1 MKIFSERSRSRLEP
15 PFFAWRAGSGTLAIR
30 SRMAPIS
37 FVNRPIY
44 DKVGENGQVK
54 TTYIRTS
61 TLILHFQLIHSVY
74 ATRHCHR
81 HISRWLTPGSG
92 WAFLFAVW
100 DPEAYF
106 LLQIRAEPHPHSW
119 LQVVFIYVL
128 EGRVLHWFD
137 LLGGDGAGI
146 VGGKGPVIRVDNLV
160 NVRVVFP
167 RFQPILGT
175 HTILYACQSNGKI

>member
-1 MKIFSERSRSRLEP
+1 MKIFSERSQSRLEP

-44 DKVGENGQVK
+44 DKVEENGQVK

-61 TLILHFQLIHSVY
+61 TLILHFQLIRSVY

-81 HISRWLTPGSG
+81 HISRWLNPGSG

-100 DPEAYF
+100 DPGKLTFYCKSEQNRIPIAGCKLCLFMY
-106 LLQIRAEPHPHSW
+106 W
-119 LQVVFIYVL
+119 
-128 EGRVLHWFD
+128 RVGSSID
-137 LLGGDGAGI
+137 LTC
-146 VGGKGPVIRVDNLV
+146 LV
-160 NVRVVFP
+160 EMVP
-167 RFQPILGT
+167 
-175 HTILYACQSNGKI
+175 A